1 MSKNN
6 NNKLNNL
13 GNRIGYFIGKTL
25 RFIKTKNGI
34 VICTAA
40 LIIIL
45 SAVIIGA
52 ALSSDDNIKQTD
64 SVSEPVSSFDTAD
77 TFIDIISEPLD
88 TGELDLEPE
97 IPSSTTDTTSEER
110 KLTLSEMEIPDTSWA
125 YFIVNRSNPLPD
137 GFENNIVFKSVW
149 SNGRNYYLDY
159 RAADF
164 AECMINDAA
173 EDGVTLLICSAYRS
187 YARQTSNFENRLRA
201 YASSKYS
208 FEDAYALTAGYIAV
222 PGTSEHH
229 TGLAVDISA
238 AENSGQESED
248 IYPWFIENCYK
259 YGFILRYP
267 EDKTDITK
275 INYEPWHYR
284 YVGKEVAEEIHQ
296 KGICLEEYLEM
307 I

>member
-1 MSKNN
+1 MYYFKIKQNEGFFMNNIHSYSRPVSRSYRRPRKRKPNYFKITVITVALLIIGIVSVSLLNALVRNRQPVFSINPFASITNSANN
-6 NNKLNNL
+6 NNW
-13 GNRIGYFIGKTL
+13 
-25 RFIKTKNGI
+25 
-34 VICTAA
+34 
-40 LIIIL
+40 
-45 SAVIIGA
+45 
-52 ALSSDDNIKQTD
+52 
-64 SVSEPVSSFDTAD
+64 E
-77 TFIDIISEPLD
+77 
-88 TGELDLEPE
+88 
-97 IPSSTTDTTSEER
+97 
-110 KLTLSEMEIPDTSWA
+110 LTLVNPTHPISKSYSPELTALANGNQVDVRMYPYLQEMFDDARAVGLCPEVTS
-125 YFIVNRSNPLPD
+125 
-137 GFENNIVFKSVW
+137 G
-149 SNGRNYYLDY
+149 
-159 RAADF
+159 
-164 AECMINDAA
+164 
-173 EDGVTLLICSAYRS
+173 YRS
-187 YARQTSNFENRLRA
+187 TELQQQLYDNEIANYQAQGYSYEEAEEIAKHWVA
-201 YASSKYS
+201 Y
-208 FEDAYALTAGYIAV
+208 